1 MKMLRSYKLS
11 ALTAVVGVGLSA
23 FVGCGGDDLPKRYPV
38 YGTVT
43 YKGKPVESGTITFTP
58 DDLHKGRSAGGTIKD
73 GYYSLAS
80 LETDDGAMAGN
91 YKVTVVAQ
99 KMITDGLDPKLK
111 MMYEKA
117 HATGGVPIPAQVKK
131 KITVEDLVPKKY
143 ADPATSGLQA
153 EVRETS
159 NKADFELTD

>member
-1 MKMLRSYKLS
+1 MMMLRRYKRA
-11 ALTAVVGVGLSA
+11 ALGMVFGAGVSGII
-23 FVGCGGDDLPKRYPV
+23 GCGDDLPKRYPV
-38 YGTVT
+38 YGTVS
-43 YKGKPVESGTITFTP
+43 YNGKSLESGTITFTP
-58 DDLHKGRSAGGTIKD
+58 DDLQKGRSAGSTIKD
-73 GYYSLAS
+73 GQYSLNS
-80 LETDDGAMAGN
+80 LTTDDGALAGH
-91 YKVTVVAQ
+91 YKVSLISRRTN
-99 KMITDGLDPKLK
+99 TDSLDPRLK

-159 NKADFELTD
+159 NKADFDLTD